1 MGRRTQAEEPAAAA
15 VRPLRRDAEL
25 NRHRILRAGREV
37 FAARGL
43 QATLNDVAHHAGLGV
58 GTVYRK
64 FPDKQALAE
73 AVFTEELDE
82 IAALAREAQS
92 EDDGFA
98 ALAAFLESA
107 LGRAA
112 HNRGLRELMRH
123 GAVEGTG
130 LTRARREITSHCEA
144 LVARARSQGTL
155 RDGVD
160 EADIAP
166 IAAMIDAVLAL
177 PGEHPSEL
185 WRRYLVIILDGL
197 RAQPGQTPLPDPDSA
212 N

>member
-1 MGRRTQAEEPAAAA
+1 MGAQRGGEEPAAAGA
-15 VRPLRRDAEL
+15 RPLRRDAEL
-25 NRHRILRAGREV
+25 NRQRILQAGREV

-82 IAALAREAQS
+82 IAAMAQKALA

-98 ALAAFLESA
+98 ALAGFLERA
-107 LGRAA
+107 LGVAA

-130 LTRARREITSHCEA
+130 LARARREITSRCEA
-144 LVARARSQGTL
+144 LVARARTQGGL
-155 RDGVD
+155 RDGVT
-160 EADIAP
+160 ETDIAP
-166 IAAMIDAVLAL
+166 IAAMIDAVMAL
-177 PGEHPSEL
+177 PGERPSEL
-185 WRRYLVIILDGL
+185 WRRYLAIILDGL
-197 RAQPGQTPLPDPDSA
+197 RAQPCQTPLPSPDSVG
-212 N
+212 